1 MAAGSVL
8 GLQPLRTSFLDHVPA
23 AKPRQAE
30 AGDGAGVVTSV
41 HICRVDY
48 VLDDE
53 DPDDEDFDEDDDED
67 EDDPEDDEDEED
79 EDIETWQ
86 VGPGLMLA

>member
-1 MAAGSVL
+1 MDAGSVL
-8 GLQPLRTSFLDHVPA
+8 GLQPLRTSFLDDVPA

-41 HICRVDY
+41 DIYRVNY
-48 VLDDE
+48 VLDDD
-53 DPDDEDFDEDDDED
+53 DPDEDEDEDDFDEDD
-67 EDDPEDDEDEED
+67 DDPEDDEDEED

-86 VGPGLMLA
+86 VAGD